1 MEENNALVINY
12 QKAQNDIETAI
23 QTIAP
28 VKAIANINDADIVIK
43 SLVAVNGLTSLPLCK
58 VFARVKNE
66 KLFKPS
72 YKSFEQWASK
82 IHGLGKASAYNYAKV
97 GDLIDD
103 NGTGS
108 ILYHKFND
116 FTYTQIVRI
125 ANAFTKEKAI
135 ELAKA
140 EKITPYMSVKD
151 LEKTIKKL
159 KGVDITADTTVT
171 ENADTTVT
179 ENAVKANTSP
189 ETATKT
195 DTEQTIEKTV
205 TEKENALNADIEKA
219 ISEQLTP
226 EEVAQYGQL
235 LAVFKHYIHT
245 EDFQIYL
252 AKYDRKHDKAI
263 YTA

>member
-1 MEENNALVINY
+1 MEENKALTINY
-12 QKAQNDIETAI
+12 QKVQNDIETAI

-28 VKAIANINDADIVIK
+28 IKAIANITDADVVIK

-58 VFARVKNE
+58 VFSRVKTE
-66 KLFKPS
+66 KLFNPS
-72 YKSFEQWASK
+72 YKSFEQWAHK
-82 IHGLGKASAYNYAKV
+82 VHGLGKASAYNYAKV
-97 GDLIDD
+97 GDLIND

-125 ANAFTKEKAI
+125 ATAFSKEKAI
-135 ELAKA
+135 ELAQA
-140 EKITPYMSVKD
+140 EKITPYMSVKE

-171 ENADTTVT
+171 ENAAKTST
-179 ENAVKANTSP
+179 EP
-189 ETATKT
+189 ETTTKA
-195 DTEQTIEKTV
+195 DHEQTIEKTV
-205 TEKENALNADIEKA
+205 AEKENALNADIEKA

-235 LAVFKHYIHT
+235 LAVFKHYVHT
-245 EDFQIYL
+245 EEFQIYL
-252 AKYDRKHDKAI
+252 AKYDRKHDKVI

>member
-1 MEENNALVINY
+1 MEENKALTINY

-58 VFARVKNE
+58 VFSRVKTE
-66 KLFKPS
+66 RLFEPS
-72 YKSFEQWASK
+72 FKSFEQWAHK
-82 IHGLGKASAYNYAKV
+82 VHGLGKASAYNYAKV
-97 GDLIDD
+97 GDLIDE

-108 ILYHKFND
+108 ILYHKFGD
-116 FTYTQIVRI
+116 FSYTQIVRI
-125 ANAFTKEKAI
+125 ANAFNKEKAI

-140 EKITPYMSVKD
+140 EKFTPYMTVKE

-171 ENADTTVT
+171 ENA
-179 ENAVKANTSP
+179 VKANTEP
-189 ETATKT
+189 ETTTKA
-195 DTEQTIEKTV
+195 DHEQTIEKTIA
-205 TEKENALNADIEKA
+205 EKDNALNADLEKA

-245 EDFQIYL
+245 EEFQIYL

>member
-1 MEENNALVINY
+1 MEENKALTINY

-28 VKAIANINDADIVIK
+28 VKAIANITDADVVIK

-58 VFARVKNE
+58 VFSRVKTE
-66 KLFKPS
+66 RLFEPS
-72 YKSFEQWASK
+72 YKSFEQWAHK
-82 IHGLGKASAYNYAKV
+82 VHGLGKASAYNYAKV
-97 GDLIDD
+97 GDLIDE

-108 ILYHKFND
+108 ILYHKFSD
-116 FTYTQIVRI
+116 FSYTQIVRI

-140 EKITPYMSVKD
+140 EKLTPYMTVKE
-151 LEKTIKKL
+151 LEKVIKQL
-159 KGVDITADTTVT
+159 KGVDITADTKIT
-171 ENADTTVT
+171 ENA
-179 ENAVKANTSP
+179 AKAKDEPTP
-189 ETATKT
+189 KT
-195 DTEQTIEKTV
+195 DSEQTIEKTV
-205 TEKENALNADIEKA
+205 AEKNNALNADLEKA

-226 EEVAQYGQL
+226 EEVTQYGQL
-235 LAVFKHYIHT
+235 LAVFKHYVHT

>member
-1 MEENNALVINY
+1 MEKNNALIINY
-12 QKAQNDIETAI
+12 QKAQTDIETAI

-28 VKAIANINDADIVIK
+28 IQTIENLNDADIVIK

-66 KLFKPS
+66 KLFQPS

-82 IHGLGKASAYNYAKV
+82 VHGLGKASAYNYAKV
-97 GDLIDD
+97 GDLIDE

-125 ANAFTKEKAI
+125 ATAFSKEKAI
-135 ELAKA
+135 ELAQS

-159 KGVDITADTTVT
+159 KGVDITAETTVT
-171 ENADTTVT
+171 ENTAKVDT
-179 ENAVKANTSP
+179 KP
-189 ETATKT
+189 ETTAKPNS
-195 DTEQTIEKTV
+195 EQTIEKTV
-205 TEKENALNADIEKA
+205 AEKENALNADLEKA
-219 ISEQLTP
+219 IKEQITP
-226 EEVAQYGQL
+226 EQAAQYGQL
-235 LAVFKHYIHT
+235 LAVFKHYVHT